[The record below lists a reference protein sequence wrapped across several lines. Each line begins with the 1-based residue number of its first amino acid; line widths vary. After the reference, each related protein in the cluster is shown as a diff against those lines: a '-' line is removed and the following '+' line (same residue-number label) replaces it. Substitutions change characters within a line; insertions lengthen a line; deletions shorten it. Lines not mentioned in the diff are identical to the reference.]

1 MPKRVRPYG
10 SAVDAES
17 AGLARS
23 RSRGGEARA
32 SDVAST
38 ITARDI
44 AAQAAEAVQAL
55 NDLTSDGAGFA
66 DLDDVRHII
75 TSLKRMS
82 QDMPRLCEQL
92 ARMLVV
98 QCEDGQITPR
108 PGQDPD
114 FWVAEAVEAL
124 AAAGQAADM
133 LTAAL
138 AQADKTSAELRPST

>member
-1 MPKRVRPYG
+1 
-10 SAVDAES
+10 
-17 AGLARS
+17 
-23 RSRGGEARA
+23 
-32 SDVAST
+32 VAST

-114 FWVAEAVEAL
+114 FWVAEAVQAL

>member
-1 MPKRVRPYG
+1 
-10 SAVDAES
+10 
-17 AGLARS
+17 
-23 RSRGGEARA
+23 
-32 SDVAST
+32 VAST

-44 AAQAAEAVQAL
+44 ATQAAEAVQAL
-55 NDLTSDGAGFA
+55 NDLTSDGADFA
-66 DLDDVRHII
+66 GLDDVRHII

-138 AQADKTSAELRPST
+138 AQADKTSAELRPSS

>member
-23 RSRGGEARA
+23 RSRGGTRSGE
-32 SDVAST
+32 VAST

-44 AAQAAEAVQAL
+44 ATQAAEAIQEL
-55 NDLTSDGAGFA
+55 NDLTSDGTDFA

-75 TSLKRMS
+75 LSLRRMS
-82 QDMPRLCEQL
+82 QDMPSLCEQL

-138 AQADKTSAELRPST
+138 AQADKTSAELRPSS

>member
-1 MPKRVRPYG
+1 
-10 SAVDAES
+10 
-17 AGLARS
+17 
-23 RSRGGEARA
+23 
-32 SDVAST
+32 VAST
-38 ITARDI
+38 ITACDI
-44 AAQAAEAVQAL
+44 ATQAAEAVQAL
-55 NDLTSDGAGFA
+55 NDLTSDGADFT

-138 AQADKTSAELRPST
+138 AQADKTSAELRPSS